1 MKLASSGAVEML
13 RTATERKVDIV
24 RQHKELTKRA
34 EETMSTLKAAMIT
47 RDELLAE
54 KARLDEA
61 LKDAEA
67 MAQVAEKIVQDE
79 TISIDE
85 GGEK

>member
-1 MKLASSGAVEML
+1 MKLVPRGAVEML
-13 RTATERKVDIV
+13 RTATERKSDIL
-24 RQHKELTKRA
+24 RERRELTKKA
-34 EETMSTLKAAMIT
+34 EGTLRILKEATVT

-67 MAQVAEKIVQDE
+67 MVQAAERIIQDE
-79 TISIDE
+79 KLSIE
-85 GGEK
+85 GGQE